1 MKINDGMTHTIHENV
16 LLTKVEQIEH
26 PPPSSLSS
34 TKNKVLQ
41 QKMTDLEYVYD
52 SDEECIL
59 FEKLNRCLDVPR
71 KKVGDAFP
79 ISRYF

>member
-1 MKINDGMTHTIHENV
+1 MATVLSFPITWIHTMIIELLSANNENKRRNDSHTIQENV

-41 QKMTDLEYVYD
+41 QKMK
-52 SDEECIL
+52 I
-59 FEKLNRCLDVPR
+59 
-71 KKVGDAFP
+71 
-79 ISRYF
+79 